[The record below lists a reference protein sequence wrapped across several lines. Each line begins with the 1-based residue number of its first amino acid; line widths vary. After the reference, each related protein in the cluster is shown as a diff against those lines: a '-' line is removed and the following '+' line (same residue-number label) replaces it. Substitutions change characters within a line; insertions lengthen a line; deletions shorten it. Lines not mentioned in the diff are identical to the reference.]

1 MDRKL
6 KFVKMQG
13 TGNDFIMVDA
23 RNLDMDWSRLSID
36 MCKNHFGIGADGLIT
51 IDSTRGA
58 DLKMRIFN
66 ADGSEAQI
74 CGNGLRCFA
83 KYAVDRKLVKGPD
96 LTIETAAGVKKVKT
110 ISDHGKVTQ
119 ARVNMGKPMLNG
131 KDIPVA
137 IDRDGPI
144 LDQPVQVDGG
154 EIELSFISMGNP
166 HAVCFIKENVAKFP
180 LLSVGPL
187 VEHHSLF
194 PQRTNFE
201 IVNVVNGRSLQVR
214 VWERGVGETLACG
227 SGACAVA
234 VVSRLKNITGENVDI
249 MIPGGTLTV
258 SWDGKG
264 DVYLEGPVEEVFSGV
279 FEL

>member
-1 MDRKL
+1 MNNKL
-6 KFVKMQG
+6 EFVKMQG

-23 RNLDMDWSRLSID
+23 RNLDNDWSKLSVDI
-36 MCKNHFGIGADGLIT
+36 CRNHFGIGADGLIT
-51 IDSTRGA
+51 IGNSSIA

-83 KYAVDRKLVKGPD
+83 KYAVDRKLVRGPD
-96 LTIETAAGVKKVKT
+96 LTAETVAGVKKVDT
-110 ISDHGKVTQ
+110 MSEHGKVTR
-119 ARVNMGKPMLNG
+119 ARVNMGKPVLKG

-137 IDRDGPI
+137 IDNDGPI
-144 LDQPVQVDGG
+144 LDQVVQVDGS
-154 EIELSFISMGNP
+154 ELELSFVSMGNP
-166 HAVCFIKENVAKFP
+166 HAVCFMKENVAKFP
-180 LLSVGPL
+180 LLTVGPF
-187 VEHHSLF
+187 VEHHTLF

-201 IVNVVNGRSLQVR
+201 IVNVLDGRSLQVR
-214 VWERGVGETLACG
+214 IWERGVGETLACG

-264 DVYLEGPVEEVFSGV
+264 DVYLEGPVGEVFSGA

>member
-1 MDRKL
+1 MNKKL
-6 KFVKMQG
+6 EFVKMQG

-23 RNLDMDWSRLSID
+23 RNLNMDWNKLSID
-36 MCKNHFGIGADGLIT
+36 ICRYHFGIGADGLIT
-51 IDSTRGA
+51 LESSSVA

-83 KYAVDRKLVKGPD
+83 KYAIDRKLVKGPD
-96 LTIETAAGVKKVKT
+96 LTIETAAGIKKVET
-110 ISDHGKVTQ
+110 VSGHGKVTR
-119 ARVNMGKPMLNG
+119 ARVNMGKPVLKG
-131 KDIPVA
+131 KEIPVA
-137 IDRDGPI
+137 IDVDGPI
-144 LDQPVQVDGG
+144 LDQLVQVDGN
-154 EIELSFISMGNP
+154 EIELSFVSMGNP

-180 LLSVGPL
+180 LLTVGPL

-201 IVNVVNGRSLQVR
+201 IVNVVDGRSLQVR

-249 MIPGGTLTV
+249 MISGGTLTI
-258 SWDGKG
+258 SWDGNG
-264 DVYLEGPVEEVFSGV
+264 DVYLEGPVGEVFSGE

>member
-1 MDRKL
+1 MNNKL
-6 KFVKMQG
+6 EFVKMQG

-23 RNLDMDWSRLSID
+23 RDLDMDWSKLSVDI
-36 MCKNHFGIGADGLIT
+36 CRNHFGIGADGLIT
-51 IDSTRGA
+51 IGNSSIA

-74 CGNGLRCFA
+74 CGNGLRCLA
-83 KYAVDRKLVKGPD
+83 KYAVDGKLVRGPD
-96 LTIETAAGVKKVKT
+96 LTVDTMAGVKKVDT
-110 ISDHGKVTQ
+110 VSEHGKVTR
-119 ARVNMGKPMLNG
+119 ARVNMGKPVFKG

-137 IDRDGPI
+137 IDNDGPI
-144 LDQPVQVDGG
+144 LDQLVQVDGS
-154 EIELSFISMGNP
+154 ELELSFVSMGNP
-166 HAVCFIKENVAKFP
+166 HAVCFMKENVAKFP
-180 LLSVGPL
+180 LLTVGPL
-187 VEHHSLF
+187 VEHHTLF

-201 IVNVVNGRSLQVR
+201 IVNVLDGRSLQVR
-214 VWERGVGETLACG
+214 IWERGVGETLACG

-249 MIPGGTLTV
+249 MIPGGTLTI

-264 DVYLEGPVEEVFSGV
+264 DVYLEGPVEEVFSGE

>member
-1 MDRKL
+1 MNKKL
-6 KFVKMQG
+6 EFVKMQG

-23 RNLDMDWSRLSID
+23 RNLNMDWNKLSID
-36 MCKNHFGIGADGLIT
+36 ICRYHFGIGADGLIT
-51 IDSTRGA
+51 LESSSVA
-58 DLKMRIFN
+58 DLKMHIFN

-83 KYAVDRKLVKGPD
+83 KYAIDRKLVKGPD
-96 LTIETAAGVKKVKT
+96 LTIETAAGIKKVET
-110 ISDHGKVTQ
+110 VSGHGKVTR
-119 ARVNMGKPMLNG
+119 ARVNMGKPVLKG
-131 KDIPVA
+131 KEIPVA
-137 IDRDGPI
+137 IDVDGPI
-144 LDQPVQVDGG
+144 LDQLVQVDGN
-154 EIELSFISMGNP
+154 EIELSFVSMGNP

-180 LLSVGPL
+180 LLTVGPL

-201 IVNVVNGRSLQVR
+201 IVNVVDGRSLQVR

-227 SGACAVA
+227 SGACAAA
-234 VVSRLKNITGENVDI
+234 VVSRLKNISGENVDI
-249 MIPGGTLTV
+249 MIPGGRLII

-264 DVYLEGPVEEVFSGV
+264 DVYLEGPAEEVFSGV